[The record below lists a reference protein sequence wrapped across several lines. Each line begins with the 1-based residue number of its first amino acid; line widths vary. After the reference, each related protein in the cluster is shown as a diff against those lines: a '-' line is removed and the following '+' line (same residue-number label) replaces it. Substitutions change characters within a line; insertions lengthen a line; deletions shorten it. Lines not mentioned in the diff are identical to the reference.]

1 MVGMHDKQ
9 SDKAVTLWRYIMILA
24 VGGYFFTGCIELQ
37 LGRRD

>member
-24 VGGYFFTGCIELQ
+24 VWGGVFFYWVY
-37 LGRRD
+37 

>member
-24 VGGYFFTGCIELQ
+24 VGGGIF
-37 LGRRD
+37 